1 MIKSL
6 IFGKKD
12 EKELFEDMAVMK
24 YMSTGPIQRNS
35 FISELAAYQ
44 RIEKGES
51 HVFTFELYNKTDQHW
66 SENCKI
72 VSSDDTTVDIK
83 LPNPFQLAAYEK
95 CLLKLE
101 L

>member
-1 MIKSL
+1 M